1 MNVST
6 LFLVSAA
13 MLAGPWLLM
22 RRLGPAPEIHG
33 GLRILSG
40 LNKIY
45 CRLWHQLEL
54 VNAAPL
60 PERGPAILIAN
71 HTCGIDHM
79 LLQSG
84 CERVLGFLIAKEYYD
99 FWLIRPICRWIGCI
113 PVKRNGN
120 DLSAT
125 RTALRALEEGRVVP
139 MFPEGRILPKSGRE
153 IGEGKHG
160 VAFLA
165 MHSRVPIIPAYICGT
180 PETNDIVKGLLTPS
194 KARVVFGP
202 PIDLSDIPADASS
215 DRATLTLITER
226 LMGAIHA
233 LKDQSMPMPTP
244 PSSAV
249 ASRAV

>member
-13 MLAGPWLLM
+13 VLVGPWLLM
-22 RRLGPAPEIHG
+22 GRQGPAPEIHG
-33 GLRILSG
+33 GLRVLSW
-40 LNKIY
+40 LNKVY
-45 CRLWHQLEL
+45 CGLWHRLDV
-54 VNAAPL
+54 VNPAPL

-99 FWLIRPICRWIGCI
+99 YWLIHPICRWLGCI
-113 PVKRNGN
+113 PVRRNGN

-165 MHSRVPIIPAYICGT
+165 LHSRVPIVPAYICGT
-180 PETNDIVKGLLTPS
+180 PETNDIVKSLVTPS
-194 KARVVFGP
+194 QARVVFGP
-202 PIDLSDIPADASS
+202 PIDLSDIPADAPS
-215 DRATLTLITER
+215 DRATLVVVTER

-233 LKDQSMPMPTP
+233 LKDQSMP
-244 PSSAV
+244 
-249 ASRAV
+249 ASQAPGSIPIPRAS